1 LHQGKMPRRSTALN
15 AAASRP
21 ALRALQAGRRNAGQ
35 GHALVAFRPALRG
48 DGDGDR
54 AATGATIPGRQYA
67 LLERLLFSIYAL
79 ISPDD
84 PPTCFRRFYKLRTL
98 SLRRELIEDAA
109 KKHNLHALL
118 QRALK
123 RLLRR
128 FEGAADRRTEIAHCA
143 YLADG
148 TTLVRLRTIRGEP
161 RYEVITPAIFMRTF
175 SQYHALNTDMLTFS
189 ALVAGSV
196 EHVNEVT
203 RAIPR
208 APELQPGPDI
218 QVSTTS
224 QQDVD
229 DTLASL
235 ARLGLN
241 PAEADALLLAA
252 AARPPRRIN
261 GALDQ

>member
-1 LHQGKMPRRSTALN
+1 M
-15 AAASRP
+15 
-21 ALRALQAGRRNAGQ
+21 
-35 GHALVAFRPALRG
+35 
-48 DGDGDR
+48 
-54 AATGATIPGRQYA
+54 TIPNPHIHTTLALHPEMAQQVGLVVAEYA
-67 LLERLLFSIYAL
+67 LLERVLFSIYAL
-79 ISPDD
+79 ISLDD

-109 KKHNLHALL
+109 KKRNLNALL

-175 SQYHALNTDMLTFS
+175 SQYHALSTDMLTFS

-196 EHVNEVT
+196 EYVNEVT

-218 QVSTTS
+218 QITTT